1 MTISAVLPLK
11 TTGRHY
17 ADNIARTDILFS
29 SLRAFTS
36 PAIFDRILIIVPH
49 DEVEAAKRYS
59 EAWSDFPVEIVDEAD
74 HFSAFQ
80 EFSQRHQIRNWH
92 RQQIIK
98 LYTSEL
104 IDTEYFLVFDPDCF
118 ATRAFDLETLL
129 PAGLALTYMQPRA
142 LEARYWRASAQVL
155 RQEPNVLGDGIW
167 MTPAILSRTLCRSL
181 HRRIEEIHAMP
192 WMKVLLRRYAMDWTE
207 YSLYWLN
214 AEEQGLIDRF
224 HCMPATGLQLHT
236 DVSIW
241 TAGNHGENL
250 KKWNAEKH
258 FSEEDKGIFTVIQS
272 NTGLSMEDVVR
283 KLEPYMPIKLQKYDR
298 HQSARLKAAET
309 YSAVV
314 RQVIKQIRRRLGK
327 A

>member
-36 PAIFDRILIIVPH
+36 PAIFDRFLIIVPH
-49 DEVEAAKRYS
+49 DEVEAATRYAQ
-59 EAWSDFPVEIVDEAD
+59 AWSDFPVEIIDESQ

-80 EFSQRHQIRNWH
+80 EFHHRHQIRNWH

-104 IDTEYFLVFDPDCF
+104 IATEYFLVFDPDCF

-129 PAGLALTYMQPRA
+129 PGGRALTYQQPRS
-142 LEARYWRASAQVL
+142 LEARYWKASAEVL
-155 RQEPNVLGDGIW
+155 EQPPSVKGDGIW

-181 HRRIEEIHAMP
+181 HQRLEEIHGIP
-192 WMKVLLRRYAMDWTE
+192 WMKVLLQRYAMDWTE
-207 YSLYWLN
+207 YTLYWLN
-214 AEEQGLIDRF
+214 AEQQGLIDEF
-224 HCMPATGLQLHT
+224 HTTPATGLQLHT

-241 TAGNHGENL
+241 KAGNDGENL
-250 KKWNAEKH
+250 KRWDAEKH
-258 FSEEDKGIFTVIQS
+258 FSAEDHGIFTVIQS

-283 KLEPYMPIKLQKYDR
+283 KLQPYMPIRLQRYDR
-298 HQSARLKAAET
+298 HHSAQLKVAET
-309 YSAVV
+309 YSAAV
-314 RQVIKQIRRRLGK
+314 RQMMKQLRRLGGK